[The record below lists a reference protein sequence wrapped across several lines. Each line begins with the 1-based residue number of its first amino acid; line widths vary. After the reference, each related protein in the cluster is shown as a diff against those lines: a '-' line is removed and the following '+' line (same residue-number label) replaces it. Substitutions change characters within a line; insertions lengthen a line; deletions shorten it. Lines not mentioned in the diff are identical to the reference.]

1 MVIPFVATAPWWL
14 GPAINTVGVGSIF
27 LHDYLNKNNIN
38 LNPFKSQE
46 LNIDD
51 PSIEWMKRDTS
62 DTSTHPLGK
71 LVSNNDSTV
80 TNESVNKFVPTAKE
94 EVKVGPVVTTD
105 TTFNASPPN
114 NNNNGKKK
122 KSDDDKYWKA
132 ARAAAL
138 WELVGKGIETVNKG
152 SKNEVQTLDPVVE
165 DKSETGKDGY
175 TLGQKVT
182 AFLNNQSPETRYGVN
197 NYGGDRIPLSEI
209 IRAQDYD
216 RRRNRFELT
225 PEEQKTTIMSP
236 LEQEMYW

>member
-1 MVIPFVATAPWWL
+1 MVVPIVATAPWWL
-14 GPAINTVGVGSIF
+14 GPAINTVGVGALF

-46 LNIDD
+46 LDIDD
-51 PSIEWMKRDTS
+51 PSIQWRDTNKENNVVVE
-62 DTSTHPLGK
+62 PN
-71 LVSNNDSTV
+71 LVDNSISR
-80 TNESVNKFVPTAKE
+80 FVPTAKE
-94 EVKVGPVVTTD
+94 KVEIKVVPEVKTD
-105 TTFNASPPN
+105 TTFKASPPN

-122 KSDDDKYWKA
+122 KSNDDKYWKA

-138 WELVGKGIETVNKG
+138 WELAGKGVETVN
-152 SKNEVQTLDPVVE
+152 EVLKDQNQTPDTVVE
-165 DKSETGKDGY
+165 DQSETGKDGY

-182 AFLNNQSPETRYGVN
+182 AFLNNQDPETRYGVN

-209 IRAQDYD
+209 IRAQDYN

-225 PEEQKTTIMSP
+225 PQEQKTTIMSP